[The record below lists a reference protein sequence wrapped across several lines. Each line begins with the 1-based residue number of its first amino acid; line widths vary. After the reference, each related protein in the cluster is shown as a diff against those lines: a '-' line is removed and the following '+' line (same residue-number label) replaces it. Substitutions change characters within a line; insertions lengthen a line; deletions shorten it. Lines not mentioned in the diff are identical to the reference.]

1 MVIKKNGNYKSYE
14 INLYANFCNI
24 NFNYKV
30 ISFSIWLK
38 YVLIII
44 FIYFFIIN
52 FVKGNN
58 NFNLNILL

>member
-1 MVIKKNGNYKSYE
+1 MMIEKNGNYKSYE

-30 ISFSIWLK
+30 ISIWLK

-58 NFNLNILL
+58 NFNLNNLL